1 MMNKTISLLLIALVC
16 AVTQAQGQM
25 NPKMSQL
32 FDELTAMGKSPFGR
46 ASSIIKRGGMDR
58 YGNPPQMEYT
68 LRLFYRPD
76 LIRGRKDSLFVD
88 SVLHVQRKLFDRQ
101 VKAIRRTL
109 SELQKEAQD
118 SCHYESHT
126 GGKDTIFYSM
136 NLSHDATRF
145 HKYQHNNY
153 VYFNS
158 DEFLEFVLES
168 GTKEDTYEGHLNY
181 TVSLPRIE
189 FSTTSD
195 TYSWNNLKADIEC
208 LINKNGINHRNAL
221 WQHDIVYSDS
231 IWDKSSMDWIGM
243 GTYGEWA
250 YGKAGVTEATIYSL
264 PEEQKQLAQQLLS
277 QIDSLA
283 LKFTEKRQECY
294 YQYNYGVTF
303 NGFTPQILSS
313 YASHIPETKSIQAQ
327 AADHGFHF
335 LILETRGAEW
345 IPLEYLSLK
354 SFINGE
360 KTYFDGMEPKK
371 DKK

>member
-25 NPKMSQL
+25 NPRMSQL

-46 ASSIIKRGGMDR
+46 ERPSIIKRGGMDR

-68 LRLFYRPD
+68 LHLFYRPD

-126 GGKDTIFYSM
+126 GGKDTVFYSM

-168 GTKEDTYEGHLNY
+168 GKKEDTYEGHLNY
-181 TVSLPRIE
+181 TVSLPSIE

-195 TYSWNNLKADIEC
+195 TYSWNNLKADIER
-208 LINKNGINHRNAL
+208 LFNKNGISHRNAL
-221 WQHDIVYSDS
+221 WQHDMAYSDS
-231 IWDKSSMDWIGM
+231 IWEEGSTEWIHKR
-243 GTYGEWA
+243 Y
-250 YGKAGVTEATIYSL
+250 AGDHNNAGLTEATIYSV
-264 PEEQKQLAQQLLS
+264 PEADKPLAEQLLAK
-277 QIDSLA
+277 IDSLA

-303 NGFTPQILSS
+303 NGFTPQMLTC
-313 YASHIPETKSIQAQ
+313 YASHIPETNSIQVQ
-327 AADHGFHF
+327 AADRGFHF
-335 LILETRGAEW
+335 LLLETRGAEW

-360 KTYFDGMEPKK
+360 KTYFEGMKPKK
-371 DKK
+371 NKK